1 MCIYCG
7 YGTYGYSPYQQYG
20 YGYGAQQFGYGYG
33 QQYGYGYGL
42 PVGYGY
48 SYPSAPATYPV
59 VLAPA
64 RGEYRVGNCLCI
76 CQ

>member
-7 YGTYGYSPYQQYG
+7 YGMYGYSPYQQYG
-20 YGYGAQQFGYGYG
+20 YGGYGGYGFGGLGYGYG
-33 QQYGYGYGL
+33 AGLGYGYT
-42 PVGYGY
+42 
-48 SYPSAPATYPV
+48 YPSAPAAYPI
-59 VLAPA
+59 VLPPP